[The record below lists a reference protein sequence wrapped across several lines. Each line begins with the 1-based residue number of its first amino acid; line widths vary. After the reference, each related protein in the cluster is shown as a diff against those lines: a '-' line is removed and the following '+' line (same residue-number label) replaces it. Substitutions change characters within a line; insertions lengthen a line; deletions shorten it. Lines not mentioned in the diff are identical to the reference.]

1 MSDLICGILY
11 ALVMFALIFGVVIL
25 GLRAKDK
32 IVLLLFSERIRA
44 REKQRRERFLY
55 PQAEAVEEILGKKL
69 PERLLAM
76 YQDLETVQ
84 QEHFSL
90 DIPGEGKRWMGGPGV
105 TKFLPLLP
113 ESIVIPSAD
122 LGLGTGFC
130 FAVNGKN
137 IFYCI
142 GITQERAKDMPVYMV
157 AYVASSWVT
166 DNIAKSL
173 QEFLSWRRVPR
184 KWLRMT

>member
-44 REKQRRERFLY
+44 REKERRERFLC

-90 DIPGEGKRWMGGPGV
+90 DIPGEKNVGSEVPASPNSFRCYRN
-105 TKFLPLLP
+105 PL
-113 ESIVIPSAD
+113 
-122 LGLGTGFC
+122 
-130 FAVNGKN
+130 
-137 IFYCI
+137 
-142 GITQERAKDMPVYMV
+142 
-157 AYVASSWVT
+157 
-166 DNIAKSL
+166 
-173 QEFLSWRRVPR
+173 
-184 KWLRMT
+184 

>member
-1 MSDLICGILY
+1 MSDLISGLY
-11 ALVMFALIFGVVIL
+11 ALVMFAVIFGVVIL

-44 REKQRRERFLY
+44 LEKQRRERFLH
-55 PQAEAVEEILGKKL
+55 PQAEAVEEIFGKKL

-84 QEHFSL
+84 QENFSL
-90 DIPGEGKRWMGGPGV
+90 DIPAQGKRWMGRPGV

-113 ESIVIPSAD
+113 ESIVMPSVP
-122 LGLGTGFC
+122 LGLGTSFC
-130 FAVNGKN
+130 FAVDGKN
-137 IFYCI
+137 IFYCV
-142 GITQERAKDMPVYMV
+142 GITHERAKDMPVYMITH
-157 AYVASSWVT
+157 VASSWAT
-166 DNIAKSL
+166 DHIAKSL